1 VVSITTPE
9 GGPDDPDARIWPF
22 KIMRGKQPYDAGRD
36 RLALMHLFG
45 RDDTAYWAN
54 LDWPAAIDT
63 AMRDAGLPFSGEV
76 GFVETRM
83 HWPIAHMVAPA
94 EDALTCADCHSRDS
108 RMAGIAGVYLPGRD
122 GWAWLDLAG
131 TAGLLLTLLGVLG
144 HAGLRIRH
152 HLRKGART

>member
-1 VVSITTPE
+1 
-9 GGPDDPDARIWPF
+9 
-22 KIMRGKQPYDAGRD
+22 
-36 RLALMHLFG
+36 
-45 RDDTAYWAN
+45 
-54 LDWPAAIDT
+54 
-63 AMRDAGLPFSGEV
+63 
-76 GFVETRM
+76 
-83 HWPIAHMVAPA
+83 MVAPA

-122 GWAWLDLAG
+122 GWASLDLAG